1 MQIMKIDGHAVCA
14 PDTPIRCLTLATILK
29 DWIALGGVGDGHGL
43 LFGSDEWPAF
53 VQFVNEIDE
62 EVRHAQQHP

>member
-1 MQIMKIDGHAVCA
+1 MQSMELEGHRVCA
-14 PDTPIRCLTLATILK
+14 PDTPIRCLTLATILN